1 MLTRVVESAV
11 RDMQVSESLDV
22 HQEPVSGSNPIESL
36 QTDRTDGEGPPPGT
50 EESALLPGESDDTSF
65 RDDAQHWVSVYEAM
79 VSHARDLASAGDG
92 LESALTE
99 SLTRYRQRLEFWQQR
114 LRELTP

>member
-1 MLTRVVESAV
+1 MLKRVVEGAV
-11 RDMQVSESLDV
+11 RGMQVSDSLDV
-22 HQEPVSGSNPIESL
+22 HLEPVSGNDPIDSL
-36 QTDRTDGEGPPPGT
+36 QTDRTDGERPAPET
-50 EESALLPGESDDTSF
+50 DESALLPGECDDTNF

-99 SLTRYRQRLEFWQQR
+99 SLARYRQRLEFWQQR

>member
-1 MLTRVVESAV
+1 
-11 RDMQVSESLDV
+11 
-22 HQEPVSGSNPIESL
+22 
-36 QTDRTDGEGPPPGT
+36 
-50 EESALLPGESDDTSF
+50 
-65 RDDAQHWVSVYEAM
+65 M

-99 SLTRYRQRLEFWQQR
+99 SLARYRQRLEFWQQR